1 MAYTQEQKKLHIQ
14 ELQRYLYVISCY
26 DTRINPMIPNGVYD
40 SKTIQA
46 VKSFQKIYGLTETGE
61 VNETTWKKIV
71 AVYRSF
77 VDTAPKPLNA
87 FKDKTTVMRS
97 GDSCF
102 TVAVIQAILFSLS
115 KQYNN
120 IPNIQVTG
128 EYNTETEQAVQL
140 FQKMC
145 ALSVTG
151 AVDCETWN
159 MLAQIGCDLK
169 SET

>member
-1 MAYTQEQKKLHIQ
+1 MAYTEEQKKLHIQ

-71 AVYRSF
+71 TVYKSL

-87 FKDKTTVMRS
+87 FKDKNTVVRS
-97 GDSCF
+97 GDNCF
-102 TVAVIQAILFSLS
+102 TVIIIQAILFSVS
-115 KQYNN
+115 KQYTNV
-120 IPNIQVTG
+120 PDVQVTG
-128 EYNTETEQAVQL
+128 EYDIQTEQAVQI

-145 ALSVTG
+145 ALPVTG
-151 AVDCETWN
+151 NVDCETWN
-159 MLAQIGCDLK
+159 ILAQIGCDL
-169 SET
+169 